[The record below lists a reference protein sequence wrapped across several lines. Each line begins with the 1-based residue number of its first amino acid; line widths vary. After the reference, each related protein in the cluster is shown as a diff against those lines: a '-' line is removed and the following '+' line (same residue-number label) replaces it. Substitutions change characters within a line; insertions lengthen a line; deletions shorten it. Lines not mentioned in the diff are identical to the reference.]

1 MKKNDRRFLILFV
14 LLLTLSLLYLF
25 QTSYAKY
32 RKQVKGEM
40 QARIASWNIKVNDED
55 ISNKTQLTNTITPV
69 FDVNEYVNDGVL
81 APGST
86 GHFDI
91 VVNAEDVDVD
101 FNYEITCVVDDSTP
115 LLDLVFTR
123 YTINDTNY
131 NFTQTGKITG
141 ELTKNSTDT
150 TFRVFFKW
158 NDDATNQM
166 NNQADTEYAIDEA
179 NEETKMKVSIKFT
192 QKNA

>member
-25 QTSYAKY
+25 QTSYAKD